1 MSDGYYSSKKTDD
14 VCDDVCG
21 EVRLSFSSEIF
32 GSGSFSVFGNNV
44 FVIGEL
50 SNCLLC
56 VFFCAPWIS
65 KMCSFVPVIPF

>member
-21 EVRLSFSSEIF
+21 EVLLSFSSEIF

-56 VFFCAPWIS
+56 VFSVHHGFQKCVLLS
-65 KMCSFVPVIPF
+65 L